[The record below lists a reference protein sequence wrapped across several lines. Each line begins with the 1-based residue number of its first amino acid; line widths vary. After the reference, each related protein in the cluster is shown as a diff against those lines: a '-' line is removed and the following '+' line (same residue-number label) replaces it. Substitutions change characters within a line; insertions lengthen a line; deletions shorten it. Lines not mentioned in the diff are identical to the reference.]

1 MHIFKL
7 NYVLSLQTAE
17 IATTPDSVT
26 VDLEDTIEIPDD
38 LGEEDRSFEAEGL
51 LMQNESILDISL
63 KVCCLCS

>member
-26 VDLEDTIEIPDD
+26 VDLEDTIQIPDD

>member
-17 IATTPDSVT
+17 IATTPDSET
-26 VDLEDTIEIPDD
+26 VDLEDTIQIPDD

>member
-1 MHIFKL
+1 VHIFKL

-26 VDLEDTIEIPDD
+26 VDLEDTIQIPDD